1 MKPKTLIRASVGY
14 AGNKLMITES
24 TLNVFSDAS
33 KILTTDKSVISSTII
48 HIDKSGMHTHDLNM
62 KFIENDDI
70 SYLESLAIL
79 DAMYFISD
87 MDKNTLSRINRIN
100 LFCDNLSVVEKLS
113 RLINKYRQRIYEE
126 KVLYHR
132 DIEIIKPYDLVI
144 NEILKI
150 VCQIY
155 KLIFVFHTK
164 SHLYDKDNK
173 EDSIRKFKFQFEK
186 YNHGIV
192 LNDQDAK
199 KIMYYNDY
207 VDNRVRFFC
216 KNYVIS

>member
-1 MKPKTLIRASVGY
+1 MIWLLMKYL
-14 AGNKLMITES
+14 KL
-24 TLNVFSDAS
+24 
-33 KILTTDKSVISSTII
+33 
-48 HIDKSGMHTHDLNM
+48 
-62 KFIENDDI
+62 
-70 SYLESLAIL
+70 
-79 DAMYFISD
+79 
-87 MDKNTLSRINRIN
+87 
-100 LFCDNLSVVEKLS
+100 
-113 RLINKYRQRIYEE
+113 
-126 KVLYHR
+126 
-132 DIEIIKPYDLVI
+132 
-144 NEILKI
+144 
-150 VCQIY
+150 
-155 KLIFVFHTK
+155 FVFHTK